1 MDSGSDRCICIAV
14 RPSATGGYLTDS
26 PVLVFVG
33 CVPTFSLCLEENLNM
48 NNCSNYDVCTSKIE
62 EVGYLYILPCI
73 CGIGI
78 FSNSLILFVF
88 SKSQFNSKMTS
99 STLTY
104 LTALALA
111 DGLSCLFTLPETFIR
126 CVDTMNKNV
135 QQFYNFYEEY
145 IYYPVC
151 GAVVTTSVWI
161 TLVLTVERF
170 TFVTKNSG
178 EVTGQSSMR
187 STKGA
192 ICICIG
198 TLVLSIST
206 YIPTFFF
213 YDVNDEIELVESKF
227 AESLGYEIYSWIRM
241 FVTVLIPILV
251 VTALN
256 IALIRIT
263 WASSE
268 RCKVHVYPIALY
280 TRRVKAQRKMT
291 AMLLSISFT
300 FVVCHVLKPLLNS
313 RVHNTFFGN
322 LCSTETAEFEQLRM
336 FVISLEMVSCA
347 SNFIA
352 YRVFNPHFVSTFKIV
367 CKLNKAQVFPDVQ
380 TLDNAPKDTDS
391 TQIRTVS

>member
-1 MDSGSDRCICIAV
+1 M
-14 RPSATGGYLTDS
+14 
-26 PVLVFVG
+26 FVG
-33 CVPTFSLCLEENLNM
+33 CVPTFSLCLDENLNM
-48 NNCSNYDVCTSKIE
+48 NNCSNYEVCTSKVE

-78 FSNSLILFVF
+78 VSNSLVLFVF

-99 STLTY
+99 STLIY

-126 CVDTMNKNV
+126 CVDPSTTDI

-151 GAVVTTSVWI
+151 GSVVTTSVWI

-170 TFVTKNSG
+170 TFVTKNNG
-178 EVTGQSSMR
+178 ELTGQSSMR

-192 ICICIG
+192 IYICVG
-198 TLVLSIST
+198 TLLLSIVT
-206 YIPTFFF
+206 YVPTFFF
-213 YDVNDEIELVESKF
+213 YDVTEEEELVESKF

-251 VTALN
+251 VTILN

-268 RCKVHVYPIALY
+268 RCKVLVHPVALY
-280 TRRVKAQRKMT
+280 TKRVKAQRKMT

-313 RVHNTFFGN
+313 RVHNTFFRS

-336 FVISLEMVSCA
+336 FVISLEMVSSS

-352 YRVFNPHFVSTFKIV
+352 YSIFNPHFMSTFNMV
-367 CKLNKAQVFPDVQ
+367 CKLNKAQVSPDIN
-380 TLDNAPKDTDS
+380 TLDNTPKDTDS